1 MFSLVLDATNNIIRA
16 VMAAPAAT
24 NNPQFSSHYA
34 DNDGT
39 TFVEGSEGGVL
50 NGTTNVTLVT
60 APAASTRRIVK
71 SIALYNADTAAV
83 TVNIQYFDGTNAR
96 TIANVTLAVG
106 DTWTLEG
113 TFNSSGEMK
122 TTGGGSGDV
131 VGPASATDNA
141 VVRFDGTTG
150 KLVQNSAVTVADT
163 TGDITGGKY
172 NGLTVTTTTGTL
184 TITNGKTLAAS
195 NTLTLAG
202 TDSTTMTF
210 PSTSASIA
218 RTDAGQTFTGTQTF
232 SSPIAVGSGGTGLS
246 ATPTNGQIDIGNGTG
261 FTRATLT
268 AGSGISI
275 TNGAGSISIAATG
288 GSPGGSTTQVQYNNA
303 GSFGGITNA
312 TTDGTTLSMTSPKI
326 ITAIND
332 TNANE
337 LIKFTATA
345 SAVNEITV
353 ANAATGNAPTISA
366 TGGDTNIDITL
377 TPKGTG
383 IVNLSAGA
391 TSTGVVTATK
401 LVPTGNV
408 TAGNGMYLPTT
419 NTLAFGTNGSE
430 RMRITSGGSVCIGRT
445 TTLSGGVEKLSVEA
459 TGSSPGFVCI
469 NAAGASAE
477 NYIAYN
483 SATTG
488 DNAFVGFY
496 TEASPTL
503 RGSIT
508 YNRTGGLTAYNTSS
522 DYRLKKDIVDLPN
535 ALSIISQLQPRQFAW
550 KETGNVT
557 TGFIAHELQAVL
569 PHAVNGK
576 KDETKV
582 EKIKVSLEVPA
593 TYDEQGNELTP
604 AVEAVFEEREVPVY
618 QGVDTSFLVATLTKA
633 IQELKAIVD
642 AQAVRIAAL
651 ETK

>member
-1 MFSLVLDATNNIIRA
+1 MTKPVTIPNTFATATNAIPLSQLDGDFTAVANAINDANTYSNYAADTGSANAYVVTFTGVSTTYSAGLRIQFKAGNANTGASTLNVNAQGNKNITFQDTTTLTSGTIA
-16 VMAAPAAT
+16 ANAIVDVM
-24 NNPQFSSHYA
+24 Y
-34 DNDGT
+34 DGT
-39 TFVEGSEGGVL
+39 QFL
-50 NGTTNVTLVT
+50 LMNDPAGT
-60 APAASTRRIVK
+60 I
-71 SIALYNADTAAV
+71 
-83 TVNIQYFDGTNAR
+83 GT
-96 TIANVTLAVG
+96 
-106 DTWTLEG
+106 
-113 TFNSSGEMK
+113 
-122 TTGGGSGDV
+122 GDV

-288 GSPGGSTTQVQYNNA
+288 GGGSPGGSTTQVQYNNA

-353 ANAATGNAPTISA
+353 ANAATTTNPVISA
-366 TGGDTNIDITL
+366 TGGDTNIGITL

-383 IVNLSAGA
+383 GVTTANCLAVGGA
-391 TSTGVVTATK
+391 TPSTSGAGITFPATQSSSSDANTLDDYEEGTWTPTLANATGVTYTTQSGKYTKVGNLVTVSLYLKVSAATANS
-401 LVPTGNV
+401 LAIFINGLPFTSSSSFDSGAYIARQSSFNTNLGDTLNILANNTAIGFYANTGGNRNLNSANV
-408 TAGNGMYLPTT
+408 TL
-419 NTLAFGTNGSE
+419 
-430 RMRITSGGSVCIGRT
+430 
-445 TTLSGGVEKLSVEA
+445 
-459 TGSSPGFVCI
+459 
-469 NAAGASAE
+469 
-477 NYIAYN
+477 
-483 SATTG
+483 TG
-488 DNAFVGFY
+488 DLYISGFY
-496 TEASPTL
+496 
-503 RGSIT
+503 
-508 YNRTGGLTAYNTSS
+508 Y
-522 DYRLKKDIVDLPN
+522 V
-535 ALSIISQLQPRQFAW
+535 
-550 KETGNVT
+550 
-557 TGFIAHELQAVL
+557 
-569 PHAVNGK
+569 
-576 KDETKV
+576 
-582 EKIKVSLEVPA
+582 
-593 TYDEQGNELTP
+593 
-604 AVEAVFEEREVPVY
+604 
-618 QGVDTSFLVATLTKA
+618 
-633 IQELKAIVD
+633 
-642 AQAVRIAAL
+642 
-651 ETK
+651 

>member
-261 FTRATLT
+261 FTRTTLT

-288 GSPGGSTTQVQYNNA
+288 GGGTPGGSTTQVQYNNA
-303 GSFGGITNA
+303 GAFGGITNA

-337 LIKFTATA
+337 LIKLTSTA

-353 ANAATGNAPTISA
+353 ANAATGNNPVISA
-366 TGGDTNIDITL
+366 TGGDTNVGITL
-377 TPKGTG
+377 TPKGNGGVTTANCLAVGGATPSTSGAG
-383 IVNLSAGA
+383 ITFPATQSASSNANTLDDYEEGTWTVTIIGLTSAGTGTYTQQHAAYVKIGKTVVASAYVAWSAHTGTGNMAISLPFIVGGALEFGGVAFGFVDNITLTANNILIGYTACA
-391 TSTGVVTATK
+391 TAQIHVWQTPVGGGAATVVPIDSAGQLIFTAT
-401 LVPTGNV
+401 
-408 TAGNGMYLPTT
+408 
-419 NTLAFGTNGSE
+419 
-430 RMRITSGGSVCIGRT
+430 
-445 TTLSGGVEKLSVEA
+445 
-459 TGSSPGFVCI
+459 
-469 NAAGASAE
+469 
-477 NYIAYN
+477 YIA
-483 SATTG
+483 
-488 DNAFVGFY
+488 NA
-496 TEASPTL
+496 
-503 RGSIT
+503 
-508 YNRTGGLTAYNTSS
+508 
-522 DYRLKKDIVDLPN
+522 
-535 ALSIISQLQPRQFAW
+535 
-550 KETGNVT
+550 
-557 TGFIAHELQAVL
+557 
-569 PHAVNGK
+569 
-576 KDETKV
+576 
-582 EKIKVSLEVPA
+582 
-593 TYDEQGNELTP
+593 
-604 AVEAVFEEREVPVY
+604 
-618 QGVDTSFLVATLTKA
+618 
-633 IQELKAIVD
+633 
-642 AQAVRIAAL
+642 
-651 ETK
+651 

>member
-16 VMAAPAAT
+16 VMAAPATT

-39 TFVEGSEGGVL
+39 TFVEGSEGGEL

-261 FTRATLT
+261 FTRTTLT

-288 GSPGGSTTQVQYNNA
+288 GGGTPGGSTTQVQYNNA
-303 GSFGGITNA
+303 GAFGGITNA

-337 LIKFTATA
+337 LIKLTSTA

-353 ANAATGNAPTISA
+353 ANAATGNNPVISA
-366 TGGDTNIDITL
+366 TGGDTNVGITL
-377 TPKGTG
+377 TPKGNGGVTTANCLAVGGATPSTSGAG
-383 IVNLSAGA
+383 ITFPATQSASSNANTLDDYEEGTWTVTIIGLTSAGTGTYTQQHAAYVKIGKTVVASAYVAWSAHTGTGNMAISLPFIVGGALEFGGVAFGFVDNITLTANNILIGYTACA
-391 TSTGVVTATK
+391 TAQIHVWQTPVGGGAATVVPIDSAGQLIFTAT
-401 LVPTGNV
+401 
-408 TAGNGMYLPTT
+408 
-419 NTLAFGTNGSE
+419 
-430 RMRITSGGSVCIGRT
+430 
-445 TTLSGGVEKLSVEA
+445 
-459 TGSSPGFVCI
+459 
-469 NAAGASAE
+469 
-477 NYIAYN
+477 YIA
-483 SATTG
+483 
-488 DNAFVGFY
+488 NA
-496 TEASPTL
+496 
-503 RGSIT
+503 
-508 YNRTGGLTAYNTSS
+508 
-522 DYRLKKDIVDLPN
+522 
-535 ALSIISQLQPRQFAW
+535 
-550 KETGNVT
+550 
-557 TGFIAHELQAVL
+557 
-569 PHAVNGK
+569 
-576 KDETKV
+576 
-582 EKIKVSLEVPA
+582 
-593 TYDEQGNELTP
+593 
-604 AVEAVFEEREVPVY
+604 
-618 QGVDTSFLVATLTKA
+618 
-633 IQELKAIVD
+633 
-642 AQAVRIAAL
+642 
-651 ETK
+651 

>member
-1 MFSLVLDATNNIIRA
+1 MTKPVTIPNTFATATNAIPLSQLDGDFTAVANAINDANTYSNYAADTGSANAYVVTFTGVSTTYSAGLRIQFKAGNANTGASTLNVNAQGNKNITFQDTTTLTSGTIA
-16 VMAAPAAT
+16 ANAIVDVM
-24 NNPQFSSHYA
+24 Y
-34 DNDGT
+34 DGT
-39 TFVEGSEGGVL
+39 QFL
-50 NGTTNVTLVT
+50 LMNDPAGT
-60 APAASTRRIVK
+60 I
-71 SIALYNADTAAV
+71 
-83 TVNIQYFDGTNAR
+83 GT
-96 TIANVTLAVG
+96 
-106 DTWTLEG
+106 
-113 TFNSSGEMK
+113 
-122 TTGGGSGDV
+122 GDV

-232 SSPIAVGSGGTGLS
+232 SSPIAIGSGGTGLS
-246 ATPTNGQIDIGNGTG
+246 TTPTNGQIDIGNGTG

-275 TNGAGSISIAATG
+275 TNGAGSISIAATGGG

-353 ANAATGNAPTISA
+353 ANAATTANPVISA
-366 TGGDTNIDITL
+366 TGGDTNIGITL

-383 IVNLSAGA
+383 GVTTANCLAIGGA
-391 TSTGVVTATK
+391 TPSTSG
-401 LVPTGNV
+401 
-408 TAGNGMYLPTT
+408 AGITFPASQSASSDA
-419 NTLAFGTNGSE
+419 NTLDDYEEGTW
-430 RMRITSGGSVCIGRT
+430 T
-445 TTLSGGVEKLSVEA
+445 
-459 TGSSPGFVCI
+459 
-469 NAAGASAE
+469 
-477 NYIAYN
+477 
-483 SATTG
+483 
-488 DNAFVGFY
+488 
-496 TEASPTL
+496 PTL
-503 RGSIT
+503 TFSTSGSIT
-508 YNRTGGLTAYNTSS
+508 YLTQTGSYTKIGNTVRVDFFVQVNGVSSPTGQFRFSLPFTASGTHISSPVSYAFVNNLTGFLFVVTSSTYAYGVMNTGGT
-522 DYRLKKDIVDLPN
+522 N
-535 ALSIISQLQPRQFAW
+535 ADWPSTCLQFGSEIRISL
-550 KETGNVT
+550 VY
-557 TGFIAHELQAVL
+557 
-569 PHAVNGK
+569 
-576 KDETKV
+576 KV
-582 EKIKVSLEVPA
+582 
-593 TYDEQGNELTP
+593 
-604 AVEAVFEEREVPVY
+604 
-618 QGVDTSFLVATLTKA
+618 
-633 IQELKAIVD
+633 
-642 AQAVRIAAL
+642 
-651 ETK
+651 